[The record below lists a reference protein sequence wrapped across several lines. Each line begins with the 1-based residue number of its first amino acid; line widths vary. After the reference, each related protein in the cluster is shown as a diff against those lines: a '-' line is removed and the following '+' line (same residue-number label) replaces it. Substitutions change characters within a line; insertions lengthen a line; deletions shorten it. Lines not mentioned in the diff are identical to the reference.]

1 MLQIFYKRDG
11 AISVFLSLILLPVM
25 LFGGIATDAARVY
38 MSKIIISDAGETALN
53 AGLAQYDEELHD
65 EYGLFVMKKTPASMS
80 GDLERFF
87 NATLNGTGLPD
98 ASNYQKILDL
108 LTEQFNAMNVSG
120 SEIYRTEVEKQQIL
134 EYMKYRA
141 PICLAELV
149 IDKIAQLKDSKKMME
164 AMEAEMDFSE
174 KMEDCHDAF
183 KKAKEDL
190 DKLNQAING
199 FPSQTAI
206 ENELKKT
213 REDFKGKMSRCL
225 LMRAAMQSYTAEY
238 DGSAS
243 LKTLVENYIKKAKKV
258 NLNETSVS
266 SRTTYESYLACR
278 RYDRGIDK
286 RGGTGKLLKDLKEG
300 ENAEKYERLI
310 REHREQ
316 KERLDGYLYALL
328 ETANGL
334 VKKHYTVL
342 HGYKEKAKAAK
353 KLAEEAKSS
362 LDDVKKKL
370 ETARKAFGVWD
381 EKTENLKDKEG
392 KESKAGN
399 MAEEVKEYRKFFEGE
414 MGEGMS
420 NLDKLICDVE
430 TDGKYFGEIDNMLS
444 KEKFWGQS
452 IAQNSV
458 DTQMKEYNSKAHNV
472 IGAGSVD
479 YDSVER
485 IRSSKYITGYEQAEV
500 STETYM
506 IRIANDPFYKKLQ
519 EYCKEEE
526 NQKSDK
532 EQKEANKNLDAGKE
546 AGKEAEKEDGYP
558 EYDWSTAG
566 VELPSAKA
574 AALIKN
580 PDGALTDLNGTA
592 NVKSSSARRGII
604 KKYKEAIRAATS
616 FLDGVDRIVAK
627 NLEGLYI
634 AEYAMQMGSY
644 YTVDKKDGKK
654 KASDDIIS
662 ISGYCLENRKAYRAE
677 CEYVLWGN
685 KSSKTNVKNTVMLIF
700 GIRLLFNAFFS
711 FTNPEINTVATTA
724 ASAITAAAPYLQPIV
739 KVVIKLGLAGVETGD
754 DIKKIKDGYGV
765 AILKKRETWKTFPT
779 NQGRTGDNTKDKIVF
794 DYSEYLRIFLNIAML
809 SGEEPFLGRIAD
821 FIQVNT
827 ETDITKDCYT
837 MLAIQ
842 AKIKVRTTFLR
853 KISDWS
859 GAGSFQDSSYSVGY
873 QSILGY

>member
-53 AGLAQYDEELHD
+53 AGLTQYDEELHD

-87 NATLNGTGLPD
+87 NATLNGMGLPD

-238 DGSAS
+238 DGSES

-286 RGGTGKLLKDLKEG
+286 RGGAKKLLKDLKEG

-316 KERLDGYLYALL
+316 KERLDGYVQTLL
-328 ETANGL
+328 ETAKRL
-334 VKKHYTVL
+334 VEKHYTVL

-353 KLAEEAKSS
+353 KLAKAAKSS
-362 LDDVKKKL
+362 LDDVEKKL
-370 ETARKAFGVWD
+370 KKA
-381 EKTENLKDKEG
+381 
-392 KESKAGN
+392 KESFDVWAVRTEQLVDKKGN
-399 MAEEVKEYRKFFEGE
+399 MGEEIEEYKKFFEGE
-414 MGEGMS
+414 MGEGLQ
-420 NLDKLICDVE
+420 NLDNLICDVE
-430 TDGKYFGEIDNMLS
+430 TDCKYFNEVDDMLS
-444 KEKFWGQS
+444 KEKFWGKS
-452 IAQNSV
+452 IAQDLV
-458 DTQMKEYNSKAHNV
+458 VPQMDTYNSKAHNM
-472 IGAGSVD
+472 IGAGSVG

-711 FTNPEINTVATTA
+711 FTDMRINGVAEEA
-724 ASAITAAAPYLQPIV
+724 ASLITFAAPYLKPIV
-739 KVVIKLGLAGVETGD
+739 KVVIKLGFAGVETGD
-754 DIKKIKDGYGV
+754 DMKKIKDGYGV
-765 AILKKRETWKTFPT
+765 TIVKDEDTWKTFP
-779 NQGRTGDNTKDKIVF
+779 RSGDNTQKLTF
-794 DYSEYLRIFLNIAML
+794 DYSEYLRVFLNIAML

-837 MLAIQ
+837 MLGVQ
-842 AKIKVRTTFLR
+842 AKVKVRTTFLR

>member
-238 DGSAS
+238 DGSES

-286 RGGTGKLLKDLKEG
+286 RGGAKKLLKDLKEG

-316 KERLDGYLYALL
+316 KERLDGYVQTLL
-328 ETANGL
+328 ETAKRL
-334 VKKHYTVL
+334 VEKHYTVL

-353 KLAEEAKSS
+353 KLAKAAKSS
-362 LDDVKKKL
+362 LDDVEKKL
-370 ETARKAFGVWD
+370 KKA
-381 EKTENLKDKEG
+381 
-392 KESKAGN
+392 KESFDVWAVRTEQLVDKKGN
-399 MAEEVKEYRKFFEGE
+399 MGEEIEEYKKFFEGE
-414 MGEGMS
+414 MGEGLQ
-420 NLDKLICDVE
+420 NLDNLICDVE
-430 TDGKYFGEIDNMLS
+430 TDCKYFNEVDDMLS
-444 KEKFWGQS
+444 KEKFWGKS
-452 IAQNSV
+452 IAQDLV
-458 DTQMKEYNSKAHNV
+458 VPQMDTYNSKAHNM
-472 IGAGSVD
+472 IGAGSVG

-485 IRSSKYITGYEQAEV
+485 IRSSKYITGYEQVEV

-853 KISDWS
+853 KTSRTAPIRN
-859 GAGSFQDSSYSVGY
+859 FP
-873 QSILGY
+873 

>member
-53 AGLAQYDEELHD
+53 AGLTQYDEELHD

-238 DGSAS
+238 DGSES

-286 RGGTGKLLKDLKEG
+286 RGGAKKLLKDLKEG

-316 KERLDGYLYALL
+316 KERLDGYVQTLL
-328 ETANGL
+328 ETAKRL
-334 VKKHYTVL
+334 VEKHYTVL

-353 KLAEEAKSS
+353 KLAKAAKSS
-362 LDDVKKKL
+362 LDDVEKKL
-370 ETARKAFGVWD
+370 KKA
-381 EKTENLKDKEG
+381 
-392 KESKAGN
+392 KESFDVWAVRTEQLVDKKGN
-399 MAEEVKEYRKFFEGE
+399 MGEEIEEYKKFFEGE
-414 MGEGMS
+414 MGEGLQ
-420 NLDKLICDVE
+420 NLDNLICDVE
-430 TDGKYFGEIDNMLS
+430 TDCKYFNEVDDMLS
-444 KEKFWGQS
+444 KEKFWGKS
-452 IAQNSV
+452 IAQDLV
-458 DTQMKEYNSKAHNV
+458 VPQMDTYNSKAHNM
-472 IGAGSVD
+472 IGAGSVG

-485 IRSSKYITGYEQAEV
+485 IRS
-500 STETYM
+500 
-506 IRIANDPFYKKLQ
+506 
-519 EYCKEEE
+519 
-526 NQKSDK
+526 
-532 EQKEANKNLDAGKE
+532 
-546 AGKEAEKEDGYP
+546 
-558 EYDWSTAG
+558 
-566 VELPSAKA
+566 
-574 AALIKN
+574 
-580 PDGALTDLNGTA
+580 
-592 NVKSSSARRGII
+592 
-604 KKYKEAIRAATS
+604 
-616 FLDGVDRIVAK
+616 
-627 NLEGLYI
+627 
-634 AEYAMQMGSY
+634 
-644 YTVDKKDGKK
+644 
-654 KASDDIIS
+654 
-662 ISGYCLENRKAYRAE
+662 
-677 CEYVLWGN
+677 
-685 KSSKTNVKNTVMLIF
+685 
-700 GIRLLFNAFFS
+700 
-711 FTNPEINTVATTA
+711 
-724 ASAITAAAPYLQPIV
+724 
-739 KVVIKLGLAGVETGD
+739 
-754 DIKKIKDGYGV
+754 
-765 AILKKRETWKTFPT
+765 
-779 NQGRTGDNTKDKIVF
+779 
-794 DYSEYLRIFLNIAML
+794 
-809 SGEEPFLGRIAD
+809 
-821 FIQVNT
+821 
-827 ETDITKDCYT
+827 
-837 MLAIQ
+837 
-842 AKIKVRTTFLR
+842 
-853 KISDWS
+853 
-859 GAGSFQDSSYSVGY
+859 
-873 QSILGY
+873 

>member
-213 REDFKGKMSRCL
+213 REDFKGKISRCL

-238 DGSAS
+238 DGSES

-286 RGGTGKLLKDLKEG
+286 RGGAKKLLKDLKEG

-316 KERLDGYLYALL
+316 KERLDGYVQTLL
-328 ETANGL
+328 ETAKRL
-334 VKKHYTVL
+334 VEKHYTVL

-353 KLAEEAKSS
+353 KLAKAAKSS
-362 LDDVKKKL
+362 LDDVEKKL
-370 ETARKAFGVWD
+370 KKA
-381 EKTENLKDKEG
+381 
-392 KESKAGN
+392 KESFDVWAVRTEQLVDKKGN
-399 MAEEVKEYRKFFEGE
+399 MGEEIEEYKKFFEGE
-414 MGEGMS
+414 MGEGLQ
-420 NLDKLICDVE
+420 NLDNLICDVE
-430 TDGKYFGEIDNMLS
+430 TDCKYFNEVDDMLS
-444 KEKFWGQS
+444 KEKFWGKS
-452 IAQNSV
+452 IAQDLV
-458 DTQMKEYNSKAHNV
+458 VPQMDTYNSKAHNM
-472 IGAGSVD
+472 IGAGSVG

-485 IRSSKYITGYEQAEV
+485 IRSSKYITGYEQVEV

-873 QSILGY
+873 QNILGY

>member
-238 DGSAS
+238 DGSES

-286 RGGTGKLLKDLKEG
+286 RGGAKKLLKDLKEG

-316 KERLDGYLYALL
+316 KERLDGYVQTLL
-328 ETANGL
+328 ETAKRL
-334 VKKHYTVL
+334 VEKHYTVL

-353 KLAEEAKSS
+353 KLAKAAKSS
-362 LDDVKKKL
+362 LDDVEKKL
-370 ETARKAFGVWD
+370 KKA
-381 EKTENLKDKEG
+381 
-392 KESKAGN
+392 KESFDVWAVRTEQLVDKKGN
-399 MAEEVKEYRKFFEGE
+399 MGEEIEEYKKFFEGE
-414 MGEGMS
+414 MGEGLQ
-420 NLDKLICDVE
+420 NPDNLICDVE
-430 TDGKYFGEIDNMLS
+430 TDCKYFNEVDDMLS
-444 KEKFWGQS
+444 KEKFWGKS
-452 IAQNSV
+452 IAQDLV
-458 DTQMKEYNSKAHNV
+458 VPQMDTYNSKAHNM
-472 IGAGSVD
+472 IGAGSVG

-485 IRSSKYITGYEQAEV
+485 IRSSKYITGYEQVEV

-873 QSILGY
+873 QNILGY

>member
-238 DGSAS
+238 DGSES

-286 RGGTGKLLKDLKEG
+286 RGGAKKLLKDLKEG

-316 KERLDGYLYALL
+316 KERLDGYVQTLL
-328 ETANGL
+328 ETAKRL
-334 VKKHYTVL
+334 VEKHYTVL

-353 KLAEEAKSS
+353 KLAKAAKSS
-362 LDDVKKKL
+362 LDDVEKKL
-370 ETARKAFGVWD
+370 KKA
-381 EKTENLKDKEG
+381 
-392 KESKAGN
+392 KESFDVWAVRTEQLVDKKGN
-399 MAEEVKEYRKFFEGE
+399 MGEEIEEYKKFFEGE
-414 MGEGMS
+414 MGEGLQ
-420 NLDKLICDVE
+420 NLDNLICDVE
-430 TDGKYFGEIDNMLS
+430 TDCKYFNEVDDMLS
-444 KEKFWGQS
+444 KEKFWGKS
-452 IAQNSV
+452 IAQDLV
-458 DTQMKEYNSKAHNV
+458 VPQMDTYNSKAHNM
-472 IGAGSVD
+472 IGAGSVG

-485 IRSSKYITGYEQAEV
+485 IRSSKYITGYEQVEV

-546 AGKEAEKEDGYP
+546 AGKEAEKEDGYL

-873 QSILGY
+873 QNILGY

>member
-11 AISVFLSLILLPVM
+11 AISVFLSLILLM

-238 DGSAS
+238 DGSES

-286 RGGTGKLLKDLKEG
+286 RGGAKKLLKDLKEG

-316 KERLDGYLYALL
+316 KERLDGYVQTLL
-328 ETANGL
+328 ETAKRL
-334 VKKHYTVL
+334 VEKHYTVL

-353 KLAEEAKSS
+353 KLAKAAKSS
-362 LDDVKKKL
+362 LDDVEKKL
-370 ETARKAFGVWD
+370 KKA
-381 EKTENLKDKEG
+381 
-392 KESKAGN
+392 KESFDVWAVRTEQLVDKKGN
-399 MAEEVKEYRKFFEGE
+399 MGEEIEEYKKFFEGE
-414 MGEGMS
+414 MGEGLQ
-420 NLDKLICDVE
+420 NLDNLICDVE
-430 TDGKYFGEIDNMLS
+430 TDCKYFNEVDDMLS
-444 KEKFWGQS
+444 KEKFWGKS
-452 IAQNSV
+452 IAQDLV
-458 DTQMKEYNSKAHNV
+458 VPQMDTYNSKAHNM
-472 IGAGSVD
+472 IGAGSVG

-485 IRSSKYITGYEQAEV
+485 IRSSKYITGYEQVEV

-873 QSILGY
+873 QNILGY

>member
-238 DGSAS
+238 DGSES

-286 RGGTGKLLKDLKEG
+286 RGGAKKLLKDLKEG

-316 KERLDGYLYALL
+316 KERLDGYVQTLL
-328 ETANGL
+328 ETAKRL
-334 VKKHYTVL
+334 VEKHYTVL

-353 KLAEEAKSS
+353 KLAKAAKSS
-362 LDDVKKKL
+362 LDDVEKKL
-370 ETARKAFGVWD
+370 KKA
-381 EKTENLKDKEG
+381 
-392 KESKAGN
+392 KESFDVWAVRTEQLVDKKGN
-399 MAEEVKEYRKFFEGE
+399 MGEEIEEYKKFFEGE
-414 MGEGMS
+414 MGEGLQ
-420 NLDKLICDVE
+420 NLDNLICDVE
-430 TDGKYFGEIDNMLS
+430 TDCKYFNEVDDMLS
-444 KEKFWGQS
+444 KEKFWGKS
-452 IAQNSV
+452 IAQDLV
-458 DTQMKEYNSKAHNV
+458 VPQMDTYNSKAHNM
-472 IGAGSVD
+472 IGAGSVG

-485 IRSSKYITGYEQAEV
+485 IRSSKYITGYEQVEV

-873 QSILGY
+873 QNILGY